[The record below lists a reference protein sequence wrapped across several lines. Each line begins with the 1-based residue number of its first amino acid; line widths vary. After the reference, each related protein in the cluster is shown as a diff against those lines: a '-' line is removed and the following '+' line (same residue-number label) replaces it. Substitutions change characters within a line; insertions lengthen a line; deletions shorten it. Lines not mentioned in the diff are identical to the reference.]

1 MKVSKKTN
9 EIEFE
14 AGVLYPT
21 FGVNTEVQTLD
32 GVEKT
37 SFLNIP
43 CLFSLTVQ
51 KNLFIIK
58 ISLVIGLSIK
68 LKLLEN

>member
-1 MKVSKKTN
+1 MSKNTQ

-32 GVEKT
+32 GIEKT
-37 SFLNIP
+37 TFLNVP

>member
-1 MKVSKKTN
+1 MKVSKNTQ

-14 AGVLYPT
+14 AKVLYPT
-21 FGVNTEVQTLD
+21 FGINTEVQTFD

-37 SFLNIP
+37 TFLNIP
-43 CLFSLTVQ
+43 IIFSLTIQ

>member
-1 MKVSKKTN
+1 MKVSKNTQ

-14 AGVLYPT
+14 AKVLYPT
-21 FGVNTEVQTLD
+21 FGINTEVQTFD

-37 SFLNIP
+37 TFLSVP
-43 CLFSLTVQ
+43 CIFSLTVQ